1 MVPLGMNFREFG
13 TDPVRVPLGMNFGLL
28 GMNFGALGMDSVTVP
43 SDSQCE
49 FFQHACNNIYVSINS
64 ACV

>member
-1 MVPLGMNFREFG
+1 MNFREFG

-43 SDSQCE
+43 SIQPM
-49 FFQHACNNIYVSINS
+49 
-64 ACV
+64 